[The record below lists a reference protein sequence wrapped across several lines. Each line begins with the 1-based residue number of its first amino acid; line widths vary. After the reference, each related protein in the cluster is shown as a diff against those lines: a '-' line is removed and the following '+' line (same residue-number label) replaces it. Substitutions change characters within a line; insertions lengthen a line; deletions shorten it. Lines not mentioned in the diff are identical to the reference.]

1 MCVCSIPI
9 SSVDFGARCWSLS
22 VSCHSSF
29 SFEECCHTCLKLW
42 QNDIQRNKAGLTLLW
57 SFSCCLPAIS
67 DFVIAVVEYSSSGL
81 TMGFEVRLELFSPV
95 MTFHFMS
102 PPLFKKNNMYGSQT
116 VLTSF
121 QKEE

>member
-1 MCVCSIPI
+1 MS
-9 SSVDFGARCWSLS
+9 F
-22 VSCHSSF
+22 HSSF
-29 SFEECCHTCLKLW
+29 SFEGCHTCLKLW
-42 QNDIQRNKAGLTLLW
+42 QNDIQRNKAGFTLLW
-57 SFSCCLPAIS
+57 SFSCCLPSIS
-67 DFVIAVVEYSSSGL
+67 HFVIAVVEYSISGL

-102 PPLFKKNNMYGSQT
+102 PPLFKKNNMYGSQP